1 MKFALSTVVAAV
13 AASST
18 IEARSSSTSYLP
30 SNGGSLFG
38 IQKQQTKN
46 SFLNGVIQSSNAA
59 ASVLLSSPLD
69 IGRGGA
75 SDEEEVEEA
84 VEEVALYLPGLLE
97 ATVSGKWVS
106 AHVVCVYSTISD
118 D

>member
-1 MKFALSTVVAAV
+1 MEDLYLESKNIKPKTVFSMV
-13 AASST
+13 
-18 IEARSSSTSYLP
+18 
-30 SNGGSLFG
+30 
-38 IQKQQTKN
+38 
-46 SFLNGVIQSSNAA
+46 SFKVVTLR
-59 ASVLLSSPLD
+59 LLYCFRLRW
-69 IGRGGA
+69 ILEG
-75 SDEEEVEEA
+75 EEA